1 MGNLAKMGMSIVDNV
16 FVPNYET
23 KLALI
28 RHQLGLDKL
37 GAEAAFEF
45 FTEAAG
51 RSSNGQVCAVG
62 SRNTYRSSTLA
73 TAIQ

>member
-51 RSSNGQVCAVG
+51 RLSNVRNKVAAVLG
-62 SRNTYRSSTLA
+62 KANGV
-73 TAIQ
+73 